1 MSDVRRALV
10 VDDNVTNRLLARA
23 LLSRLGWTVDE
34 AASGEEG
41 LQMAAQQDFPL
52 ILLDISMPGLSG
64 EETCIE
70 LRKLGKPM
78 RIIAYTAHAA
88 PEAFESFRSAGFDD
102 VLVKPVTRDALLG
115 VFGGLEGVEDMRT
128 PGAAG

>member
-1 MSDVRRALV
+1 MMKVLI
-10 VDDNVTNRLLARA
+10 VDDNPINRLLPIAW
-23 LLSRLGWTVDE
+23 LKRLGCET
-34 AASGEEG
+34 EESAG
-41 LQMAAQQDFPL
+41 GTDALAKLATGGFDVV
-52 ILLDISMPGLSG
+52 LLDLSMPEMSG
-64 EETCIE
+64 TEICRRTRAMPGGGRI
-70 LRKLGKPM
+70 

-115 VFGGLEGVEDMRT
+115 VFGGLEGFEDMRT

>member
-1 MSDVRRALV
+1 MMKVLV
-10 VDDNVTNRLLARA
+10 VDDNPINRLLPIAWLKRLGCEAEESAGGTDALDKLATGGFDVVLLDLSMPEMSGTEICRRARA
-23 LLSRLGWTVDE
+23 
-34 AASGEEG
+34 
-41 LQMAAQQDFPL
+41 
-52 ILLDISMPGLSG
+52 MPAG
-64 EETCIE
+64 
-70 LRKLGKPM
+70 GKI

-115 VFGGLEGVEDMRT
+115 VFGGLEGFEDMRT